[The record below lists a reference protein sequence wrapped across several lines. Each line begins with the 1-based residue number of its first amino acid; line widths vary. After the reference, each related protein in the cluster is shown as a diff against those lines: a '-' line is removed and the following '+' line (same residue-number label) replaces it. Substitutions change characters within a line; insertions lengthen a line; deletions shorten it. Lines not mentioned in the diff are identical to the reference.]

1 MPMYPI
7 WPNPLPVRAP
17 HSALAAASAAPLKDR
32 ALGSVLGGGGDAPVP
47 ETNTAGSTHP
57 HVVAWQANNASMQ
70 GAAAQTR
77 SAVPLLVGND
87 TVHGQVHLKG
97 ATIFPHHIGLGC
109 TVRGTLPSYTPAAP
123 SWPAHSLT
131 HAQRWWYY

>member
-1 MPMYPI
+1 MRSRI
-7 WPNPLPVRAP
+7 E
-17 HSALAAASAAPLKDR
+17 
-32 ALGSVLGGGGDAPVP
+32 SVLGGGGAFPVP
-47 ETNTAGSTHP
+47 NTPETWCN
-57 HVVAWQANNASMQ
+57 Q
-70 GAAAQTR
+70 GEALQRAACATR
-77 SAVPLLVGND
+77 TGVPLLVGND

-97 ATIFPHHIGLGC
+97 ATLFPHHIGLGC